1 MCIFDIH
8 SASMVRSSESESS
21 PSSAC
26 CGLNEQQGHCCADYG
41 PRGCI
46 NSCVC
51 TPDLSGGNCICNSSA
66 AVNAAASTSGSSG
79 SNSALVLMQNS
90 SRKRRVAEIIS
101 ADDSGEEES
110 AVCDGEKQAGSR
122 GKGNR
127 HPVYRGVRMRTWG
140 KWVSEIRE
148 PKKKSRIWLGT
159 FPTPE
164 MAARAHDVAARSIKG
179 KTAFLNFPNLAA
191 SLPRP
196 ATLSAKDIQAAAAA
210 AAAEFQ
216 MPSDKDRSEDR
227 SPDLGEMNTV
237 IPIHADTVIPAESRN
252 NDEAATAAAACAASN
267 SAWVPSFLS
276 GNESMNLIDDDILFD
291 LPNFLGN
298 MAEGLLVAP
307 PWLLEQEELYT
318 NSYAADNVYEG
329 NGVMSL
335 WNHS

>member
-1 MCIFDIH
+1 MYTQH
-8 SASMVRSSESESS
+8 SASMVRSFESESS

-26 CGLNEQQGHCCADYG
+26 CGLTEQQGHCCADCG

-51 TPDLSGGNCICNSSA
+51 TPDLSGGNCICHSSSA
-66 AVNAAASTSGSSG
+66 IVNAAAASTSTGSSG
-79 SNSALVLMQNS
+79 SNSALVSMQNS
-90 SRKRRVAEIIS
+90 SRKRRAAEINN

-110 AVCDGEKQAGSR
+110 AVCDGDKQGGSR
-122 GKGNR
+122 VKGNR

-164 MAARAHDVAARSIKG
+164 MAARAHDVAALSIKG
-179 KTAFLNFPNLAA
+179 KSAFLNFPNLAA

-196 ATLSAKDIQAAAAA
+196 ATLSAKDIQVAAAA

-227 SPDLGEMNTV
+227 SLDLVEMNTV
-237 IPIHADTVIPAESRN
+237 IPIHADAVIPAESSN
-252 NDEAATAAAACAASN
+252 NDEAAAVTACAASN
-267 SAWVPSFLS
+267 SAWIPSFLS

-307 PWLLEQEELYT
+307 PWLLEQEEFYG